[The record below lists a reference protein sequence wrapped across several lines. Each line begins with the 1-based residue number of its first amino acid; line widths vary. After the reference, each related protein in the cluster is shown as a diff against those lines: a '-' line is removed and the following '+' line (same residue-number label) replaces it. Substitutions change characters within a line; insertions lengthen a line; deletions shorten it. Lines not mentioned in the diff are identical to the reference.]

1 MNSPRTVSEFSISS
15 SPHWRSGETVPRIMG
30 WVLIALL
37 PPVAASV
44 WYFGL
49 DAVRVLLVSVAAA
62 LIAEAACLML
72 RRRSLA
78 SLADGSAVITGVLL
92 ALTLPPG
99 IGSSMVVI
107 GAVIAIVLGKA
118 VFGGLGHNVFNP
130 ALVGRAFLQAAFPV
144 AMTSWDTS
152 LRMVDA
158 VSAAT
163 PLGGFKFSHLPTGW
177 PPLLLGNVGGSLGET
192 SALLLLLGGA
202 VLLGRRLID
211 WRIPAG
217 IFGSVA
223 LLAGVLHLANPV
235 RYAPPL
241 FHLLAGGLMLGAFYM
256 ATDMVTSPLTPRG
269 TWTYAVGIG
278 LLVVVIRT
286 FGGLPEGVMYSI
298 LIMNAFVPLL
308 NKFGRPRILG
318 EQGRRS

>member
-37 PPVAASV
+37 PPAAASV

-62 LIAEAACLML
+62 LLAEAACLKL

-78 SLADGSAVITGVLL
+78 PLADGSAVITGVLL

-99 IGSSMVVI
+99 IGSSMVAI
-107 GAVIAIVLGKA
+107 GAVTAIVLGKA

-163 PLGGFKFSHLPTGW
+163 PLGGFKFSHLPTGL

-217 IFGSVA
+217 ILGSVA